1 MVLDLGS
8 RYFFLERVVEDISRA
23 VGNLYV
29 CDMKLPVHVSRL
41 DWGPLEVAYTHESLD
56 AGI

>member
-1 MVLDLGS
+1 M
-8 RYFFLERVVEDISRA
+8 ERVVEDISRA

-41 DWGPLEVAYTHESLD
+41 DWGPSEVAYTHESLD